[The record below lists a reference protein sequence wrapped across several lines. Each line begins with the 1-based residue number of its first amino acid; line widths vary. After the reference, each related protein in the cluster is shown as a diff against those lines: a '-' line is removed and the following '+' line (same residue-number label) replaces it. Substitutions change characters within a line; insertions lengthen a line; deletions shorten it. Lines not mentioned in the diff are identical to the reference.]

1 MCQTLQQHFFSSLGA
16 AEQILRLFD
25 FLPDV
30 YLYLKDTQ
38 RRFTA
43 MNHQLV
49 RLRGAAS
56 EQELLGKTDIEIH
69 PVFWG
74 RKYQQED
81 RKVIESGRET
91 AEQVWLVP
99 GPT

>member
-1 MCQTLQQHFFSSLGA
+1 
-16 AEQILRLFD
+16 
-25 FLPDV
+25 
-30 YLYLKDTQ
+30 
-38 RRFTA
+38 
-43 MNHQLV
+43 
-49 RLRGAAS
+49 
-56 EQELLGKTDIEIH
+56 
-69 PVFWG
+69 VFWG